1 MYASKGET
9 GKMLEAQIINTLLV
23 CDGGETKSRGM
34 SCAGKKRPKNGKD

>member
-34 SCAGKKRPKNGKD
+34 SWAGKKRPKNGKD